1 MPFEKLWRTGASD
14 CTSITTNED
23 IVFGNTTLKMGSY
36 SIFTIPSKKEW
47 TIIVNTDTTLHG
59 ETGYDA
65 KKDVFRFTV
74 PVESIPN
81 FYETF
86 TIEINDINSK
96 GEGFLKLIWENSMVK
111 IPLKSK
117 ADETILTIIDKN
129 IIKEQTLDA
138 NLLFQAANY
147 YYSTNRDYKQA
158 VAWLLKA
165 EKLDPDNFYY
175 PNLRQKIATELKDYP
190 SAIEA
195 GKKALSIAELKKMKS
210 VESLKKQI
218 LEMEFLLNKQ
228 INFKSKIMK
237 MKHTTE
243 ELTQE
248 LNLTMYK
255 KLAIMIVVS
264 FIAMYILMY
273 SMVDV
278 FANVIPNINQF
289 YMAGLMTMPMHIIE
303 LLVMG
308 SMYGNKKLNISL
320 VVAGFIGLILFFTG
334 IRQQAA
340 VGDKEFLKSMIPHHA
355 AAILMG
361 KEASVTDPE
370 IKELIKNII
379 TSQQAEIEQM
389 KVKLKEL
396 DK

>member
-1 MPFEKLWRTGASD
+1 MGSTTIKVSYSRPLARGRKIFGELVPFEKLWRTGASD

-96 GEGFLKLIWENSMVK
+96 GEGFLKIIWENSMVK

-190 SAIEA
+190 TAIEA

-218 LEMEFLLNKQ
+218 LEL
-228 INFKSKIMK
+228 
-237 MKHTTE
+237 
-243 ELTQE
+243 
-248 LNLTMYK
+248 
-255 KLAIMIVVS
+255 
-264 FIAMYILMY
+264 
-273 SMVDV
+273 
-278 FANVIPNINQF
+278 
-289 YMAGLMTMPMHIIE
+289 E
-303 LLVMG
+303 LLL
-308 SMYGNKKLNISL
+308 KK
-320 VVAGFIGLILFFTG
+320 
-334 IRQQAA
+334 
-340 VGDKEFLKSMIPHHA
+340 
-355 AAILMG
+355 
-361 KEASVTDPE
+361 
-370 IKELIKNII
+370 
-379 TSQQAEIEQM
+379 
-389 KVKLKEL
+389 
-396 DK
+396 

>member
-1 MPFEKLWRTGASD
+1 MKKVILIHFFILQALVISAQEKVQIKLTSASPSASFEQELGSAIIKVSYSRPLTRGRKIFGELVPFEKLWRTGASD

-47 TIIVNTDTTLHG
+47 TIIVNTDTTVHG

-96 GEGFLKLIWENSMVK
+96 GEGFLKIIWENSMIK

-117 ADETILTIIDKN
+117 ADETILAVIDKN
-129 IIKEQTLDA
+129 IIKEKTLDS

-158 VAWLLKA
+158 IAWLIEA
-165 EKLDPDNFYY
+165 EKLDPQNFYY

-210 VESLKKQI
+210 AESLKKQI
-218 LEMEFLLNKQ
+218 LEL
-228 INFKSKIMK
+228 
-237 MKHTTE
+237 
-243 ELTQE
+243 
-248 LNLTMYK
+248 
-255 KLAIMIVVS
+255 
-264 FIAMYILMY
+264 
-273 SMVDV
+273 
-278 FANVIPNINQF
+278 
-289 YMAGLMTMPMHIIE
+289 E
-303 LLVMG
+303 LLL
-308 SMYGNKKLNISL
+308 KK
-320 VVAGFIGLILFFTG
+320 
-334 IRQQAA
+334 
-340 VGDKEFLKSMIPHHA
+340 
-355 AAILMG
+355 
-361 KEASVTDPE
+361 
-370 IKELIKNII
+370 
-379 TSQQAEIEQM
+379 
-389 KVKLKEL
+389 
-396 DK
+396 

>member
-1 MPFEKLWRTGASD
+1 MKKVILIYFFILQALVISAQEKVQIKLTSASPSASFEQELGNAIIKVSYSRPLTRGRKIFGELVPFKKLWRTGASD

-96 GEGFLKLIWENSMVK
+96 GEGFLKIIWENSMIK

-117 ADETILTIIDKN
+117 ADETILAVIDKN
-129 IIKEQTLDA
+129 IIKEKTLDS

-158 VAWLLKA
+158 IAWLIEA
-165 EKLDPDNFYY
+165 EKLDPQNFYY

-210 VESLKKQI
+210 AESLKKQI
-218 LEMEFLLNKQ
+218 LE
-228 INFKSKIMK
+228 
-237 MKHTTE
+237 
-243 ELTQE
+243 
-248 LNLTMYK
+248 
-255 KLAIMIVVS
+255 V
-264 FIAMYILMY
+264 
-273 SMVDV
+273 
-278 FANVIPNINQF
+278 
-289 YMAGLMTMPMHIIE
+289 E
-303 LLVMG
+303 LLL
-308 SMYGNKKLNISL
+308 KK
-320 VVAGFIGLILFFTG
+320 
-334 IRQQAA
+334 
-340 VGDKEFLKSMIPHHA
+340 
-355 AAILMG
+355 
-361 KEASVTDPE
+361 
-370 IKELIKNII
+370 
-379 TSQQAEIEQM
+379 
-389 KVKLKEL
+389 
-396 DK
+396 

>member
-1 MPFEKLWRTGASD
+1 MKKIILIHFFILQALIISAQEKAQIKLTSASPSASFEQELGSTIIKVSYSRPLARGRKIFGELVPFEKLWRTGASE

-59 ETGYDA
+59 ETGHDA

-96 GEGFLKLIWENSMVK
+96 GEGFLKIIWENSMVK

-117 ADETILTIIDKN
+117 ADENILAVIDKH
-129 IIKEQTLDA
+129 IIKDKTQDA

-158 VAWLLKA
+158 IVWLIEA
-165 EKLDPDNFYY
+165 EKLDAENFYY
-175 PNLRQKIATELKDYP
+175 PNLRQKIAMELKDYP
-190 SAIEA
+190 IAIEA

-218 LEMEFLLNKQ
+218 LEL
-228 INFKSKIMK
+228 
-237 MKHTTE
+237 
-243 ELTQE
+243 
-248 LNLTMYK
+248 
-255 KLAIMIVVS
+255 
-264 FIAMYILMY
+264 
-273 SMVDV
+273 
-278 FANVIPNINQF
+278 
-289 YMAGLMTMPMHIIE
+289 E
-303 LLVMG
+303 LLL
-308 SMYGNKKLNISL
+308 KK
-320 VVAGFIGLILFFTG
+320 
-334 IRQQAA
+334 
-340 VGDKEFLKSMIPHHA
+340 
-355 AAILMG
+355 
-361 KEASVTDPE
+361 
-370 IKELIKNII
+370 
-379 TSQQAEIEQM
+379 
-389 KVKLKEL
+389 
-396 DK
+396 